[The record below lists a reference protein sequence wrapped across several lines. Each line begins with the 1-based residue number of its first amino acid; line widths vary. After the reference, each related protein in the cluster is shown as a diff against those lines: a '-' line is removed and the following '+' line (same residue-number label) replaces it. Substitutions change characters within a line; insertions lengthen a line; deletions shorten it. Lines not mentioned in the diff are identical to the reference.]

1 MDQDRH
7 SLEEAI
13 RDIRLEESGGR
24 PPRTSP
30 AALAESLSGLDE
42 ARKTETVAALAPAEA
57 GEVLWKADRSSRAEI
72 VQRLDDERL
81 GRICSS
87 AAPDRAADF
96 LRLLPPRRRGRVL
109 PLLVPRQEK
118 LVRRLLSFPPDSAGA
133 RMSPDVVPFDREM
146 TVDQAVARMRE
157 HESQGEIFH
166 CYVVDGSGKLL
177 GVVPMRKLLTAS
189 GSTRLGEMIRPF
201 VVSVRTDMDQEE
213 VARVATR
220 HVIYALPVVDEEGK
234 LVGSITLD
242 KVLRVIQ
249 EEATED
255 MYKMAGTDQKEIV
268 SESVF
273 RIARIRAPWL
283 FASWMGGLG
292 ASLIIGVFEESIARV
307 AALAAFLPI
316 VLGMGGN
323 IGTQS
328 ATVVVRGLAMGYIDV
343 NALGRTVFREM
354 RIGVILGMT
363 YGVLLGVFAT
373 VLHYRAYGINLG
385 FTVGTAIFCSMC
397 LAATMGT
404 FIPMLLR
411 RLNVDPAIATGP
423 FVTTSIDI
431 LGIVAYFT
439 VASLILL

>member
-273 RIARIRAPWL
+273 RIARIRAP
-283 FASWMGGLG
+283 
-292 ASLIIGVFEESIARV
+292 
-307 AALAAFLPI
+307 
-316 VLGMGGN
+316 
-323 IGTQS
+323 
-328 ATVVVRGLAMGYIDV
+328 
-343 NALGRTVFREM
+343 
-354 RIGVILGMT
+354 
-363 YGVLLGVFAT
+363 
-373 VLHYRAYGINLG
+373 
-385 FTVGTAIFCSMC
+385 
-397 LAATMGT
+397 
-404 FIPMLLR
+404 
-411 RLNVDPAIATGP
+411 
-423 FVTTSIDI
+423 
-431 LGIVAYFT
+431 
-439 VASLILL
+439 